1 MSLMLYQH
9 RTSLLE
15 LNRVGP
21 DGAQQREMMKQLDKE
36 EERERERGIGLFS
49 ANSKTPMQS
58 SPSSS
63 LPSRSST
70 PTAATPMPSWLLSS
84 IADLDEKL
92 KAALGNPDEDGSGDT
107 LAKRAE
113 SYYQKRPQLIA
124 LLQDLYKSYLYLSDR
139 YIQALSRNK
148 SHLHTR
154 QSSHVST
161 LTDQDYS
168 ENGKEVDSW
177 MVQIDS
183 SDAESSLSYQ
193 YPPPLANL
201 GNVGSLDAFVAD
213 LVIKNVECD
222 ILLDE
227 VSISEQRCNDS
238 LRKIELQKSL
248 LEVLESERMILLHEN
263 ARLGYRVSTLVEEN
277 HELASESVFIK
288 RKAGELARC
297 MMKMRE
303 DQRVLMLSRK
313 IEDLQGQIY
322 GLEKRNKEY
331 YEQLEKRDQEDHK
344 IDAKTKKND
353 SEVTLESCLPI
364 GKLKLKKNGN
374 ESVKGDGGK
383 RVTKWWERVKNMD
396 IFMCGMQTDIS

>member
-1 MSLMLYQH
+1 MYSTLYQQ
-9 RTSLLE
+9 RTSLPD

-21 DGAQQREMMKQLDKE
+21 YGVQQREMMKKLEKK
-36 EERERERGIGLFS
+36 EEREREEGVGISS

-58 SPSSS
+58 PPPPS

-70 PTAATPMPSWLLSS
+70 NMAPTPTPSWLLSS

-92 KAALGNPDEDGSGDT
+92 KAALGNPDEDGGGDT

-139 YIQALSRNK
+139 YIQALSK
-148 SHLHTR
+148 SKNHTHTR
-154 QSSHVST
+154 QSSHVSS
-161 LTDQDYS
+161 LTDHDYS
-168 ENGKEVDSW
+168 EHDKEEDCW
-177 MVQIDS
+177 TIQIDS

-193 YPPPLANL
+193 NPLPLANL
-201 GNVGSLDAFVAD
+201 GNVGSLDAFIAD

-222 ILLDE
+222 ILLNE
-227 VSISEQRCNDS
+227 VSISEQQCNDS
-238 LRKIELQKSL
+238 SRKIELQKSL

-263 ARLGYRVSTLVEEN
+263 ARLGYRVSALVEEN
-277 HELASESVFIK
+277 RELASESVFIK

-303 DQRVLMLSRK
+303 DQRVLLLSRK

-331 YEQLEKRDQEDHK
+331 YEQLANRDQEDDK
-344 IDAKTKKND
+344 LDAKKTND
-353 SEVTLESCLPI
+353 SRVTLESCLPI
-364 GKLKLKKNGN
+364 GKLKLRKNGDEN
-374 ESVKGDGGK
+374 VKGDGGK
-383 RVTKWWERVKNMD
+383 RAAKWWERVKNMD

>member
-1 MSLMLYQH
+1 
-9 RTSLLE
+9 
-15 LNRVGP
+15 
-21 DGAQQREMMKQLDKE
+21 MKQLDKG
-36 EERERERGIGLFS
+36 EEREGDSGVGVFCAI
-49 ANSKTPMQS
+49 SKTAMQS
-58 SPSSS
+58 SP
-63 LPSRSST
+63 PPST
-70 PTAATPMPSWLLSS
+70 PTPTPSWLLSS
-84 IADLDEKL
+84 IADLDEKME
-92 KAALGNPDEDGSGDT
+92 AALGDPGEDGSGDT

-139 YIQALSRNK
+139 YIRALSRNK
-148 SHLHTR
+148 NRTHTR
-154 QSSHVST
+154 QSSHVSA
-161 LTDQDYS
+161 LTDHDYS
-168 ENGKEVDSW
+168 ENDKEEDCW
-177 MVQIDS
+177 ALQIDS

-193 YPPPLANL
+193 NPLPLANL
-201 GNVGSLDAFVAD
+201 GYAASLDALVAD

-227 VSISEQRCNDS
+227 VSISELRCNDS
-238 LRKIELQKSL
+238 SRKIELQKSL

-263 ARLGYRVSTLVEEN
+263 ARLGYRVSALVEEN
-277 HELASESVFIK
+277 RDLASESVFVK
-288 RKAGELARC
+288 RKAGELARG

-303 DQRVLMLSRK
+303 DQRVLLLSRK
-313 IEDLQGQIY
+313 IEDLQGQIC

-331 YEQLEKRDQEDHK
+331 YQQLVKRDQEDHK
-344 IDAKTKKND
+344 IDAKKKMNG

-396 IFMCGMQTDIS
+396 IFTCGMQTDIN